1 VHRITARIAFP
12 IAAALACACVPET
25 SWQLG
30 VTVTIP
36 PTAQADY
43 ADSLPATVVIA
54 SEQLNDENQSTMA
67 GTFAPREIAPRKIG
81 LLCATS
87 PGAQVFRTTLNESGC
102 RVETRVRAWLQSERH
117 DWIGLTNGATTGASC
132 GPVERAQVGI
142 IEPSAAPGADAP
154 QAEGLAFSGQHTPN
168 CDGEP
173 GSVSLVLATP
183 EE

>member
-1 VHRITARIAFP
+1 MHRITARIAFP
-12 IAAALACACVPET
+12 IAAGLACACEPET
-25 SWQLG
+25 WQLG
-30 VTVTIP
+30 VTVAIP

-43 ADSLPATVVIA
+43 ADLLPATVVIA
-54 SEQLNDENQSTMA
+54 SEQLNDENKSTTA
-67 GTFAPREIAPRKIG
+67 GTIAPRKIG

-102 RVETRVRAWLQSERH
+102 RVETRVRAWLHSERH

-142 IEPSAAPGADAP
+142 ILPSAAPAADAP

-183 EE
+183 EEE